1 MYWDVLVGKAWK
13 TIKFDGVFCCR
24 FFFKRLSRLGI
35 LRVLQFRK
43 PTIFWLFFP
52 GGKTPV
58 LQAAA
63 TTPKEGSV
71 HFG

>member
-1 MYWDVLVGKAWK
+1 MFLLVKHGKPLNLMAFFVAGFFLSGLVDWG
-13 TIKFDGVFCCR
+13 FSWFSSLGYQPFFGVF
-24 FFFKRLSRLGI
+24 
-35 LRVLQFRK
+35 
-43 PTIFWLFFP
+43 FP
-52 GGKTPV
+52 VGKTPV